1 MNQPIKESQSAN
13 QQIARAAGTVMLA
26 FIISN
31 LVGVVRGIV
40 ITDAFGTSAEL
51 DSFNAANRI
60 AELLFNLV
68 AGGAL
73 GSAFI
78 PSFTG
83 FLTRKDRP
91 GAWRLASGV
100 INLVFLALI
109 LISGLAW
116 VFAPQI
122 VREGLFLLV
131 PDSDPVQEVLTIS
144 LLRIMLPSV
153 MIFGVS
159 GLVMGILNAH
169 QVFLIP
175 AIAPALYS
183 LGMIMGT
190 LLLPESWGVKRLAIG
205 VVAGALMHLVVQV
218 PRLFKLRDR
227 AYHFYLGLRDKAV
240 LQVFRLMGPR
250 LLGVAVVQLNFIV
263 NTIIA
268 LGQPEGSVS
277 AIVLAFSLMLMP
289 EQAVAQSAAI
299 ASLPTFSVQ
308 VTQGKLDEMRSSLA
322 STLRA
327 VLLLAIPASVGLI
340 LLRTPLVEVLY
351 QRGEFTAQSTELVA
365 WALLWYAAGLVGHA
379 LVEILSRAFYA
390 LHDTRTPVTVGV
402 IAMGL
407 NVVFSLLF
415 PGLFEKMGWMPHG
428 GLALANSL
436 ATGLESIALVLL
448 MRRRLKGLNG
458 EHVWKGV
465 GVALLGTGLM
475 AAVVVGW
482 QLLFEGGSLCLI
494 FFGALGLGV
503 IVYGGLM
510 WVLKMPELRGM
521 IRAVVGKITKRKS
534 EGEREGD
541 GQGYGEK
548 G

>member
-1 MNQPIKESQSAN
+1 MTQTRKEAQSAN
-13 QQIARAAGTVMLA
+13 QQIARATGTVMVA

-31 LVGVVRGIV
+31 LVGLVRGMV
-40 ITDAFGTSAEL
+40 VTDAFGTSADL

-83 FLTRKDRP
+83 FLTRKDRE

-109 LISGLAW
+109 LISVVAW
-116 VFAPQI
+116 IFAPQI
-122 VREGLFLLV
+122 VRDGLFLLV
-131 PDSDPVQEVLTIS
+131 PDANPIQETLTIS
-144 LLRIMLPSV
+144 LLRTMLPSV
-153 MIFGVS
+153 VIFGIS

-175 AIAPALYS
+175 AIAPAMYS
-183 LGMIMGT
+183 LGMILGT
-190 LLLPESWGVKRLAIG
+190 LLLPDAWGVKRLAIG
-205 VVAGALMHLVVQV
+205 VVAGALMHLLVQL
-218 PRLFKLRDR
+218 PRLFKLKNR
-227 AYHFYLGLRDKAV
+227 AYHLYFGLRDKAV
-240 LQVFRLMGPR
+240 LEVFKLMGPR
-250 LLGVAVVQLNFIV
+250 MLGVAVVQINFIV

-268 LGQPEGSVS
+268 LGLPEGSVS
-277 AIVLAFSLMLMP
+277 AITLAFALMLMP

-299 ASLPTFSVQ
+299 ASLPTFSAQ
-308 VTQGKLDEMRSSLA
+308 VTAGKFDEMRSSLA

-327 VLLLAIPASVGLI
+327 VLLLAIPATVGLI
-340 LLRTPLVEVLY
+340 LLRTPLVAVLY

-402 IAMGL
+402 IAMGI
-407 NVVFSLLF
+407 NVGLSFLF
-415 PGLFEKMGWMPHG
+415 PILFERWGWMPHG

-436 ATGLESIALVLL
+436 ATGSESIALVLL
-448 MRRRLKGLNG
+448 MRKRLKGLNG
-458 EHVWKGV
+458 KHIWKGV
-465 GVALLGTGLM
+465 SVALLGTSLM
-475 AAVVVGW
+475 TVVVVGW
-482 QLLFEGGSLCLI
+482 GKLLSIESLLVSLLVSL
-494 FFGALGLGV
+494 ALGV
-503 IVYGGLM
+503 VAYVGLM
-510 WVLKMPELRGM
+510 WVLKVPELRGM
-521 IRAVVGKITKRKS
+521 MRMVVKKIRK
-534 EGEREGD
+534 
-541 GQGYGEK
+541 Q
-548 G
+548 

>member
-1 MNQPIKESQSAN
+1 MSGPVKQPQTAN
-13 QQIARAAGTVMLA
+13 QQIARAAGTVMVA

-31 LVGVVRGIV
+31 LVGVMRGMV

-60 AELLFNLV
+60 AELLFNIV

-83 FLTRKDRP
+83 FLTREDRA
-91 GAWRLASGV
+91 GAWQMASGV

-116 VFAPQI
+116 IFAPQI

-131 PDSDPVQEVLTIS
+131 PDSDPVQEALTIS

-153 MIFGVS
+153 VIFGVS

-169 QVFLIP
+169 HVFLIP
-175 AIAPALYS
+175 SIAPAMYS
-183 LGMIMGT
+183 LGMILGT
-190 LLLPESWGVKRLAIG
+190 LVLPAGWGIKRLAYG
-205 VVAGALMHLVVQV
+205 VVAGALMHLLVQV
-218 PRLFKLRDR
+218 PKMWHLRER
-227 AYHFYLGLRDKAV
+227 AFHLYLGLRDRAV
-240 LQVFRLMGPR
+240 LEVFRLMGPR

-277 AIVLAFSLMLMP
+277 AITLAFALMLMP
-289 EQAVAQSAAI
+289 QQAVAQSAAI
-299 ASLPTFSVQ
+299 ASLPTFSAQ
-308 VTQGKLDEMRSSLA
+308 VALGKLEEMRRSLA

-327 VLLLAIPASVGLI
+327 VMILAIPASVGLI
-340 LLRTPLVEVLY
+340 LLRAPLVAVLY
-351 QRGEFTAQSTELVA
+351 QRGEFTAYSTALVA

-407 NVVFSLLF
+407 NIGFSLLF
-415 PGLFEKMGWMPHG
+415 SSWFERLGWMPHG

-436 ATGLESIALVLL
+436 ATGLESVALVLL
-448 MRRRLKGLNG
+448 MRKRLKGLEG
-458 EHVWKGV
+458 GYVWKGV
-465 GVALLGTGLM
+465 GISVLGTGLM
-475 AAVVVGW
+475 AAAVVGW
-482 QLLFEGGSLCLI
+482 QAVYRGGSVVIELL
-494 FFGALGLGV
+494 GALGLGV
-503 IVYGGLM
+503 LVYGGLM
-510 WVLKMPELRGM
+510 WALKMPELGGM
-521 IRAVVGKITKRKS
+521 VRVLLSRIKRS
-534 EGEREGD
+534 
-541 GQGYGEK
+541 
-548 G
+548 